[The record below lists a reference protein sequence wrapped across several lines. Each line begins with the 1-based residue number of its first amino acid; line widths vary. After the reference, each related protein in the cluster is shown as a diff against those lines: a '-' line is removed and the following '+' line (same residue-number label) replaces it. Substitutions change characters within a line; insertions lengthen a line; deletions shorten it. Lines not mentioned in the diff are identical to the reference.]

1 MKAQAPL
8 RSSTPQIESYFMIE
22 TKASDHEM
30 IIMPKGENVSVSL
43 EKSPVGADDWP
54 FFGSWQKGV
63 GGESSGEAWEARS
76 KGFQKGLGAQRFVG
90 GKGPRL
96 DKRGWDW

>member
-1 MKAQAPL
+1 
-8 RSSTPQIESYFMIE
+8 MIE

-63 GGESSGEAWEARS
+63 GGESSSEACGAR
-76 KGFQKGLGAQRFVG
+76 
-90 GKGPRL
+90 GKGS
-96 DKRGWDW
+96 KRDSGPKGSWEVRGQALTNGAGIGKKQWNTWWYRGV